1 MKRKAKAV
9 VISMSV
15 LMVFC
20 LLVAMVYANSKDNQP
35 KAVKSGISLNH
46 FDDQPV
52 LGKKDAP
59 ATIIE
64 FGDFKCPGCKH
75 FASDIYPRLI
85 KDYINTGKASFK
97 FVNFPIIGPD
107 SLTAAAAGEY
117 VAKNSPEDFW
127 AYYEQIFKLQKD
139 ESENWATIAY
149 LVEIAK
155 ITKVK
160 VDYKE
165 MERSLKAGEFDEM
178 VNKDLNFS
186 RELGIRQT
194 PTLVVNGMAIETG
207 GLDYEQIKIAIN
219 DVISKKEE
227 KK

>member
-1 MKRKAKAV
+1 MKRKIKAV
-9 VISMSV
+9 VISVSV
-15 LMVFC
+15 LLVFC
-20 LLVAMVYANSKDNQP
+20 LMVAMVYANSKDNQL
-35 KAVKSGISLNH
+35 KAVKSGISLDH
-46 FDDQPV
+46 FDNQPV

-75 FASDIYPRLI
+75 FASDIYPKLI
-85 KDYINTGKASFK
+85 KEYINTGKANFK
-97 FVNFPIIGPD
+97 FVNFPFISPD

-127 AYYEQIFKLQKD
+127 VYYEQIYNLQKD

-155 ITKVK
+155 IAKVK
-160 VDYKE
+160 VDYNE

-186 RELGIRQT
+186 RGLGIRQT

-207 GLDYEQIKIAIN
+207 GLDYEQIRIAIN
-219 DVISKKEE
+219 DVINKKEE